1 MYIGHKLRP
10 GMEITDK
17 ELCEEIKKYCKLNGL
32 KFHDFTN
39 KLLKEAFM
47 REKYGS
53 APPFM
58 KNPQKKSTFAIKE
71 EEPIKQE
78 PQTIVVKTEPIKEKT
93 QIEKPLEIQE
103 PVQNET
109 KVKPKKHT
117 LH

>member
-1 MYIGHKLRP
+1 
-10 GMEITDK
+10 MEITDK
-17 ELCEEIKKYCKLNGL
+17 ELCAEIKSYCKLNGL

-53 APPFM
+53 TPPFI
-58 KNPQKKSTFAIKE
+58 KKSPKKSTFVIKE
-71 EEPIKQE
+71 EEPVKQE
-78 PQTIVVKTEPIKEKT
+78 PQTIVVKTEPIKEKLP
-93 QIEKPLEIQE
+93 IEKPVEIAE
-103 PVQNET
+103 PVQDNT